1 MGQYFSCRSRSW
13 RWGIHGDKNK
23 NKNQKNNNI
32 HININTQIKLL
43 THNQSLRMFALPL
56 LSLLSLLPLS
66 QAAETIL
73 GVYIFSRH
81 GDRTPKSL
89 PPANLT
95 ELGYREIFESGTYF
109 RDRYV
114 ASSATSRIAGLNS
127 DIVKLSQIA
136 VSAPVD
142 NVIQNSAQGF
152 LQGLYPAVGPTLGQA
167 TLRNATVVQ
176 APLNGYQ
183 LIPIQT
189 VASGSGS
196 EDSAWLQG
204 AANCAKALISSNA
217 YYTSSEYKGL
227 LSSTMDF
234 YKSLTPVVNATF
246 SSGDISFRNAYTSM
260 FPNALDLSP
269 PIESLTIV
277 CSI

>member
-1 MGQYFSCRSRSW
+1 M
-13 RWGIHGDKNK
+13 
-23 NKNQKNNNI
+23 
-32 HININTQIKLL
+32 
-43 THNQSLRMFALPL
+43 LPL
-56 LSLLSLLPLS
+56 HQLLPLLSLLPLS
-66 QAAETIL
+66 QAADTIL

-81 GDRTPKSL
+81 ADRTAKAT

-95 ELGYREIFESGTYF
+95 ELGYREIFESGAYF

-114 ASSATSRIAGLNS
+114 SSSATNKIAGLNT
-127 DIVKLSQIA
+127 DVVKLSQIS

-142 NVIQNSAQGF
+142 NVIMNSAQGF
-152 LQGLYPAVGPTLGQA
+152 LQGLYPAVGPTLSQA
-167 TLRNATVVQ
+167 TLRNSTVVQ

-204 AANCAKALISSNA
+204 AANCAKALVSSNA

-227 LSSTMDF
+227 LDSTMDF
-234 YKSLTPVVNATF
+234 YKKLTPMINGTF
-246 SSGDISFRNAYTSM
+246 SNEDISFRNAFTS
-260 FPNALDLSP
+260 AY
-269 PIESLTIV
+269 IIV
-277 CSI
+277 